1 MKYHQD
7 CVMDGTEQET
17 SSTIHRT
24 STHKRTSI
32 SAKAQQRKHVVF
44 DSNVVVRM
52 HLHLNDMTDTEKK
65 ASWYNEDE
73 ISTIRA
79 ACCRELIMQN
89 ARKRFQRKD
98 NASMEDA
105 VLACACRGLE
115 YRTKEGS
122 KLRLE
127 HRLTAWEVVELEQ
140 ARQWREGLHD
150 DETMAEKYHEC
161 ADESAQLAHLIALK
175 DQQWVQEQR
184 YCIAISVKP
193 AKRNNHQRLVHN
205 HVNKSL
211 EQVRCSR

>member
-1 MKYHQD
+1 MKYQD
-7 CVMDGTEQET
+7 TTMDSEHE

-32 SAKAQQRKHVVF
+32 SGKPERKQVAF
-44 DSNVVVRM
+44 DSNVIVRV
-52 HLHLNDMTDTEKK
+52 HLHLNDMTDSEKK
-65 ASWYNEDE
+65 ASWYHEDE

-98 NASMEDA
+98 NNYTSMEDA

-127 HRLTAWEVVELEQ
+127 HRLSAWEVVELEQ

-184 YCIAISVKP
+184 FCIAISVKP
-193 AKRNNHQRLVHN
+193 SKRNTQQRLVQN
-205 HVNKSL
+205 YVNKSH

>member
-7 CVMDGTEQET
+7 CAIEETEQET
-17 SSTIHRT
+17 SSTVPRT

-44 DSNVVVRM
+44 DSNVIVRV
-52 HLHLNDMTDTEKK
+52 HLHLNDMTDSEKK

-105 VLACACRGLE
+105 VLTCACRGLE

-184 YCIAISVKP
+184 YCVAISVKP
-193 AKRNNHQRLVHN
+193 AKRNNHQRLVQN

>member
-1 MKYHQD
+1 
-7 CVMDGTEQET
+7 
-17 SSTIHRT
+17 
-24 STHKRTSI
+24 
-32 SAKAQQRKHVVF
+32 
-44 DSNVVVRM
+44 
-52 HLHLNDMTDTEKK
+52 
-65 ASWYNEDE
+65 
-73 ISTIRA
+73 
-79 ACCRELIMQN
+79 
-89 ARKRFQRKD
+89 
-98 NASMEDA
+98 MEDA
-105 VLACACRGLE
+105 VLTCACRGLE

-184 YCIAISVKP
+184 YCVAISVKP
-193 AKRNNHQRLVHN
+193 AKRNNHQRLVQN

>member
-1 MKYHQD
+1 MKYAD
-7 CVMDGTEQET
+7 CIMESEQE
-17 SSTIHRT
+17 SSTIHRRT
-24 STHKRTSI
+24 STHKRPSTSRT
-32 SAKAQQRKHVVF
+32 AQRKQVVF
-44 DSNVVVRM
+44 DTNVIVRV
-52 HLHLNDMTDTEKK
+52 HLHLNDMTDSEKK

-79 ACCRELIMQN
+79 ACCRELMLQN

-98 NASMEDA
+98 HNNASIEDA

-122 KLRLE
+122 RLRLE
-127 HRLTAWEVVELEQ
+127 HRLSAWEVVELEQ

-150 DETMAEKYHEC
+150 DDTMAEKYHEC

-175 DQQWVQEQR
+175 DQQWVQEQKF
-184 YCIAISVKP
+184 CIAVSVTP
-193 AKRNNHQRLVHN
+193 AKRNNQQRLVQN
-205 HVNKSL
+205 HLNKAH